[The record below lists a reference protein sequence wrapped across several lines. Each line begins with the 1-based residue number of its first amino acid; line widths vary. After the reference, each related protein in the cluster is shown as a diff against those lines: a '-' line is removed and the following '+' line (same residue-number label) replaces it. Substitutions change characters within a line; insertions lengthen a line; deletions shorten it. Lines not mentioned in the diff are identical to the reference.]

1 MADIPGKYIHKKSAS
16 HFIELKSDGSYI
28 LFDGATTLTGT
39 YEVNGSDIAI
49 STGESVSRGK
59 IQNGVIIDDEGE
71 KWVQPVKRRERSTED
86 PLASMLW
93 LPAVLRREDFPW
105 EFIDAVFIIAI
116 FLLLARP

>member
-1 MADIPGKYIHKKSAS
+1 MAEITGRYTHKKSAS
-16 HFIELKSDGSYI
+16 HFIELKPDGSYI
-28 LFDGATTLTGT
+28 LFDGSTTITGT

-59 IQNGVIIDDEGE
+59 IQDGVITDDEGE
-71 KWVQPVKRRERSTED
+71 KWVQPAKRRERSTED

-93 LPAVLRREDFPW
+93 LPPVLRRTDFPW
-105 EFIDAVFIIAI
+105 EIIDALFVIAI